1 MSIYGIKTI
10 TDLFQRFNC
19 TKEEQNKL
27 LDYLQ
32 AIRINQVIN
41 EIKKIRENAV

>member
-10 TDLFQRFNC
+10 TDLFQRFDC
-19 TKEEQNKL
+19 TKEEREKL

-32 AIRINQVIN
+32 ALRINQVIN
-41 EIKKIRENAV
+41 EINEIRKNAV